1 MAPCLMCGVAGIFA
15 YHYAANAISRTEL
28 SAMSQHMARRGPD
41 ASGEWFDP
49 AERLGLVH
57 RRLAIIDL
65 ADRASQPMTS
75 ADGRHVIVFNGEIY
89 NHLALREALQK
100 EGAEFRTQS
109 DTEVLLHLY
118 ARCGEAMV
126 ARLRGMFAFAIYD
139 TSARSLFL
147 ARDPYGIKPLYY
159 SDDGWVFRF
168 ASQVKTLIAGGGVS
182 RDRDPAGDVGFYL
195 LGSVPEPHTC
205 FREVRALPAGSTMLV
220 DRAGAQ
226 VPQTYHRVASVYDA
240 AEHNPGQ
247 RHDNPAA
254 FADIALDSVRHHLAG
269 DVEVGAFLSAGVDS
283 AALVGL
289 MRDAGARQ
297 IKTITIGFEEFANT
311 SADETSH
318 AAEIARFYGT
328 HHVTRMVSRSEF
340 EADLQPFFDA
350 MDQPSIDGLNTWFAA
365 KTARELGLKAVLSG
379 LGGDELLGGYPS
391 FRDIPRWVSALRVPS
406 CIPLLGKGLRRLGK
420 PLVERLRLH
429 PKLAGLPEYGGSY
442 AGAYLLKRGLY
453 LPWELGEVLDRD
465 TIEEGLRRLG
475 PLKLIKAQLQGR
487 SKRPFARIATLES
500 SLYLR
505 NQLLRD
511 ADWAGMAHSVE
522 IRTPLVDSEV
532 LKRSAQLDLRG
543 IAGKTALARAPAQPL
558 PQAVLDRPKTGFAL
572 PIAEWMQAS
581 PFGSL
586 PARRKPPRYGWARD
600 WSRIVH
606 RQFP

>member
-1 MAPCLMCGVAGIFA
+1 MAACLMCGIAGIFA
-15 YHYAANAISRTEL
+15 YHYAANAISRPEL
-28 SAMSQHMARRGPD
+28 GAMSRHMARRGPD

-49 AERLGLVH
+49 AERLGLAH

-65 ADRASQPMTS
+65 ADRALQPMAS

-89 NHLALREALQK
+89 NHRALREGLQK
-100 EGAEFRTQS
+100 EGAEFRTWS

-118 ARCGEAMV
+118 ARYGEGMV
-126 ARLRGMFAFAIYD
+126 TRLRGMFAFAIYD
-139 TSARSLFL
+139 TTARTLFL

-168 ASQVKTLIAGGGVS
+168 ASQVKTLIAGGGIS

-195 LGSVPEPHTC
+195 FGSVPEPFTC
-205 FREVRALPAGSTMLV
+205 FRAVRALPAGSTMLV

-226 VPQTYHRVASVYDA
+226 VPRNYHHVASVYGA
-240 AEHNPGQ
+240 AQQSLEAG
-247 RHDNPAA
+247 RDSPAA
-254 FADIALDSVRHHLAG
+254 FAGIALDSVRHHLAG

-283 AALVGL
+283 GALVGL
-289 MRDAGARQ
+289 MRDAGAGQ
-297 IKTITIGFEEFANT
+297 VKTITIGFEEFADT
-311 SADETSH
+311 PADETSP
-318 AAEIARFYGT
+318 AADTARFYGT
-328 HHVTRMVSRSEF
+328 HHVTRMITRSEF
-340 EADLQPFFDA
+340 ETDLSRFFEA
-350 MDQPSIDGLNTWFAA
+350 MDQPSIDGLNIWFAA

-391 FRDIPRWVSALRVPS
+391 FRDIPRWVRTLQVPS
-406 CIPLLGKGLRRLGK
+406 RVPLLGTSLRRLGR
-420 PLVERLRLH
+420 PFVERLRLH

-465 TIEEGLRRLG
+465 TVEVGLRSLG
-475 PLKLIKAQLQGR
+475 PLRLINAQLHGQP
-487 SKRPFARIATLES
+487 KDPFARVAALES

-532 LKRSAQLDLRG
+532 LERSARLDLRG
-543 IAGKTALARAPAQPL
+543 VAGKTALAQAPTKIL
-558 PQAVLDRPKTGFAL
+558 PQSVLDRPKTGFAL
-572 PIAEWMQAS
+572 PIAQWLQAS
-581 PFGSL
+581 SLGSM
-586 PARRKPPRYGWARD
+586 PVPRKPTQHGWARD

-606 RQFP
+606 RQFA

>member
-1 MAPCLMCGVAGIFA
+1 MCGVAGIFA
-15 YHYAANAISRTEL
+15 YHYAANAISRPEL
-28 SAMSQHMARRGPD
+28 SAMSRHMARRGPD

-49 AERLGLVH
+49 SERLGLAH

-65 ADRASQPMTS
+65 ADRALQPMAS

-89 NHLALREALQK
+89 NHLALREALLK
-100 EGAEFRTQS
+100 EGAEFRTRS
-109 DTEVLLHLY
+109 DTEVLLQLY
-118 ARCGEAMV
+118 ARCGGAMV
-126 ARLRGMFAFAIYD
+126 TRLRGMFAFAIYD
-139 TSARSLFL
+139 TLAHTLFL

-168 ASQVKTLIAGGGVS
+168 ASQVKTLISGGGVS

-195 LGSVPEPHTC
+195 FGSVPEPFTC

-220 DRAGAQ
+220 DRAGAR
-226 VPQTYHRVASVYDA
+226 VPRGYHRVASVYDTA
-240 AEHNPGQ
+240 ARDPRKRRDG
-247 RHDNPAA
+247 PAA

-297 IKTITIGFEEFANT
+297 IKTITIGFEEFADT
-311 SADETSH
+311 PADETS
-318 AAEIARFYGT
+318 AAAQIARFYGT
-328 HHVTRMVSRSEF
+328 RHVTRMITRSEF
-340 EADLQPFFDA
+340 EADLPHFFEA

-391 FRDIPRWVSALRVPS
+391 FRDIPRWVRTLQLPS
-406 CIPLLGKGLRRLGK
+406 RIPLLGKGLRRLGK
-420 PLVERLRLH
+420 PLSERLRLH

-465 TIEEGLRRLG
+465 TIEAGLRRLQ
-475 PLKLIKAQLQGR
+475 PLKLIKAQLHGR
-487 SKRPFARIATLES
+487 PREPFARIATLES

-532 LKRSAQLDLRG
+532 LERSARLDLRG
-543 IAGKTALARAPAQPL
+543 IAGKTALARSPAQPL

-572 PIAEWMQAS
+572 PIAEWMPVPS
-581 PFGSL
+581 FGSA
-586 PARRKPPRYGWARD
+586 PAPRKPHRHGWARD
-600 WSRIVH
+600 WSRLVH
-606 RQFP
+606 RQFA

>member
-1 MAPCLMCGVAGIFA
+1 MAACLMCGVAGIFA
-15 YHYAANAISRTEL
+15 YHYAANAISRPEL
-28 SAMSQHMARRGPD
+28 SAMSRHMARRGPD
-41 ASGEWFDP
+41 ANGEWFDP
-49 AERLGLVH
+49 AGRLGLAH

-65 ADRASQPMTS
+65 ADRALQPMAS

-89 NHLALREALQK
+89 NHLALRETLQK
-100 EGAEFRTQS
+100 EGAEFRTLS

-118 ARCGEAMV
+118 ARCGDAMV
-126 ARLRGMFAFAIYD
+126 MRLRGMFAFAIYD
-139 TSARSLFL
+139 TLAHTLFL

-195 LGSVPEPHTC
+195 LGSVPEPFTC

-220 DRAGAQ
+220 DRAGAR
-226 VPQTYHRVASVYDA
+226 VPRSYHRVASVYGA
-240 AEHNPGQ
+240 AEHDPGEG
-247 RHDNPAA
+247 RGKPAA

-297 IKTITIGFEEFANT
+297 IKTITIGFEEFADT
-311 SADETSH
+311 PADETSP
-318 AAEIARFYGT
+318 AADIARLYGT
-328 HHVTRMVSRSEF
+328 RHVTRMITRSEF
-340 EADLQPFFDA
+340 EADLPLFFEA

-365 KTARELGLKAVLSG
+365 KTAGELGLKAVLSG

-391 FRDIPRWVSALRVPS
+391 FRDIPRWVRSLQVPS
-406 CIPLLGKGLRRLGK
+406 RIPLLGKSLRKLGK

-453 LPWELGEVLDRD
+453 LPWELSEVLDRD
-465 TIEEGLRRLG
+465 TVEAGLRRLG
-475 PLKLIKAQLQGR
+475 PLKLIGAQLHGR
-487 SKRPFARIATLES
+487 SKEPFARVATLES

-532 LKRSAQLDLRG
+532 LERSARLDLRG
-543 IAGKTALARAPAQPL
+543 IAGKAALARAPTQPL

-572 PIAEWMQAS
+572 PIAEWLQAS
-581 PFGSL
+581 PLGPA
-586 PARRKPPRYGWARD
+586 PARRKPLRHGWARD
-600 WSRIVH
+600 WSRLVH
-606 RQFP
+606 RQFA

>member
-1 MAPCLMCGVAGIFA
+1 MCGVAGIFA
-15 YHYAANAISRTEL
+15 YHYAANAISRPEL
-28 SAMSQHMARRGPD
+28 SAMSRHMARRGPD

-49 AERLGLVH
+49 AERLGLAH

-65 ADRASQPMTS
+65 ADRALQPMAS

-89 NHLALREALQK
+89 NHLALRQALQE
-100 EGAEFRTQS
+100 EGTKFRTRS

-126 ARLRGMFAFAIYD
+126 TRLRGMFAFAIYD
-139 TSARSLFL
+139 TLARTLFL

-168 ASQVKTLIAGGGVS
+168 ASQVKTLIAGGGIS

-195 LGSVPEPHTC
+195 FGSVPEPFTC
-205 FREVRALPAGSTMLV
+205 YREVRALPAGSTMLV

-226 VPQTYHRVASVYDA
+226 GPRSYHRVASVYEA
-240 AEHNPGQ
+240 AERNPGE
-247 RHDNPAA
+247 RLDSPAA
-254 FADIALDSVRHHLAG
+254 FADIARDSVRHHLAG

-289 MRDAGARQ
+289 MRDAGAGQ
-297 IKTITIGFEEFANT
+297 IRTITIGFEEFADT
-311 SADETSH
+311 PADETPP
-318 AAEIARFYGT
+318 AAEIARFYDT
-328 HHVTRMVSRSEF
+328 RHVTRMITRSEF
-340 EADLQPFFDA
+340 EADLPHFFEA

-391 FRDIPRWVSALRVPS
+391 FRDIPRWVRTLQVPS
-406 CIPLLGKGLRRLGK
+406 RIPLLGIGLRHLGK

-429 PKLAGLPEYGGSY
+429 PKLAGLPEYGGTY

-453 LPWELGEVLDRD
+453 LPWELGEVLDHD

-487 SKRPFARIATLES
+487 SKQPFARVATLES

-532 LKRSAQLDLRG
+532 LEHSARLDLRG
-543 IAGKTALARAPAQPL
+543 LAGKTALARAPAQPL
-558 PQAVLDRPKTGFAL
+558 PQAVLDRPKTGFTL
-572 PIAEWMQAS
+572 PIAEWMRTFPS
-581 PFGSL
+581 GSA
-586 PARRKPPRYGWARD
+586 PVQRTPPRHGWARD

-606 RQFP
+606 RQFA

>member
-1 MAPCLMCGVAGIFA
+1 MCGVAGIFA
-15 YHYAANAISRTEL
+15 YHYAANAISRPEL
-28 SAMSQHMARRGPD
+28 SAMSRHMARRGPD

-49 AERLGLVH
+49 SERLGLAH

-65 ADRASQPMTS
+65 ADRALQPMAS
-75 ADGRHVIVFNGEIY
+75 VDGRHVIVFNGEIY

-100 EGAEFRTQS
+100 EGAEFRTRS
-109 DTEVLLHLY
+109 DTEVLLQLY
-118 ARCGEAMV
+118 ARCGGAMV
-126 ARLRGMFAFAIYD
+126 TRLRGMFAFAIYD
-139 TSARSLFL
+139 TLAHTLFL

-168 ASQVKTLIAGGGVS
+168 ASLVKTLISGGGVS

-195 LGSVPEPHTC
+195 FGSVPEPFTC

-226 VPQTYHRVASVYDA
+226 VPRSYHRVALVYDA
-240 AEHNPGQ
+240 AEHDPGEE
-247 RHDNPAA
+247 RDSSAT

-289 MRDAGARQ
+289 MRDAGAGQ
-297 IKTITIGFEEFANT
+297 IRTITIGFEEFADT
-311 SADETSH
+311 PADETST
-318 AAEIARFYGT
+318 AAQIARFYGT
-328 HHVTRMVSRSEF
+328 RHVTRMITRSEF
-340 EADLQPFFDA
+340 EADLPHFFEA

-391 FRDIPRWVSALRVPS
+391 FRDIPRWVRTLQLPS
-406 CIPLLGKGLRRLGK
+406 RIPLLGKGLRRLGK
-420 PLVERLRLH
+420 PLSERLRLH

-465 TIEEGLRRLG
+465 TIEAGLRRLQ
-475 PLKLIKAQLQGR
+475 PLKLIKAQLHGR
-487 SKRPFARIATLES
+487 PREPFARIATLES

-532 LKRSAQLDLRG
+532 LERSARLDLRG
-543 IAGKTALARAPAQPL
+543 IAGKTVLARSPAQPL

-572 PIAEWMQAS
+572 PIAEWMPAPS
-581 PFGSL
+581 FGSA
-586 PARRKPPRYGWARD
+586 PAPRKPHRHGWARD
-600 WSRIVH
+600 WSRLVH
-606 RQFP
+606 RQFA